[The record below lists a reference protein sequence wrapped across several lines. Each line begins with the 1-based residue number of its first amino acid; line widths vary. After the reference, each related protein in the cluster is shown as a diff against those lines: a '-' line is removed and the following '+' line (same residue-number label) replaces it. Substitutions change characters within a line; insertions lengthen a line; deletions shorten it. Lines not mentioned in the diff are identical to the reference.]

1 MPAEFS
7 SCVECYLHNTL
18 PLNHFS
24 NKNIKDDYEKLEILR
39 IFLPLELAVKIVKMS
54 HTYFNCCYCK
64 QLVCKEHT
72 AFDYEQYG
80 IPDVEP
86 VVLCSPCM
94 RYYIGY
100 I

>member
-54 HTYFNCCYCK
+54 
-64 QLVCKEHT
+64 
-72 AFDYEQYG
+72 
-80 IPDVEP
+80 
-86 VVLCSPCM
+86 
-94 RYYIGY
+94 
-100 I
+100 